1 MRHGLVCLSVAT
13 VTIGLGISTAHFS
26 ANLRAQ
32 EPEKA
37 KESASA
43 PPANAAPAAAAAAP
57 AKAAERKNP
66 VKATPEGIAAVKKIY
81 GYDCAMC
88 HGAAGDGK
96 GDVAASMNLT
106 MKDWRDPATLGGISD
121 GDMFDIIVKGKDK
134 MIGEGDRL
142 PPEKAWNMVHY
153 VRSFAKKENAAKE
166 PAPKS

>member
-1 MRHGLVCLSVAT
+1 MKYVLVVLGLLMWSIPAW
-13 VTIGLGISTAHFS
+13 L
-26 ANLRAQ
+26 Q
-32 EPEKA
+32 ETQPA
-37 KESASA
+37 PSHR
-43 PPANAAPAAAAAAP
+43 PPAEYKIPADAA
-57 AKAAERKNP
+57 KQTNP
-66 VKATPEGIAAVKKIY
+66 VKPTSESLAKAKRTYNI
-81 GYDCAMC
+81 DCAMC

-153 VRSFAKKENAAKE
+153 VRSFAKKESTAKE
-166 PAPKS
+166 PAAPKS